1 MGYSGPIETGG
12 AVRAADPETQGAAS
26 RTRWRHRLL
35 FGFAVL
41 LILGASAYGVHWF
54 NDNIRYVST
63 DDAYVDAQLADI
75 APEIDGSIVQV
86 MVSDTQSVKRGDL
99 LLRLDPADA
108 TLALDQARANY
119 DQALRHVQQYTANVS
134 AAEAGVT
141 GREADVARATLDYNR
156 RAGLV
161 ESGAVS
167 REELSTVRNALDNAR
182 AALTAARQALAV
194 QQVQVAESDASQN
207 PEVRAALAALDHARL
222 TLARTELRAP
232 VDGIVAQSHA
242 QIGQRVHAGLPLMTV
257 VPVKDAYV
265 NANFKEVQLARIRPG
280 QAVALTSDLYGTG
293 TVFHGRVVGVSG
305 GTGAAFAIIPAQNA
319 TGNWIKVVQ
328 RLPVRIA
335 LDPRELAK
343 KPLRVGLSMSV
354 TVDLDPFAADRKA
367 PKKPHALKPWPKPA
381 PKIALGDFVIDP
393 LPALAAAPEAPAAK
407 PEPGAQQPSL
417 RTVVNY

>member
-1 MGYSGPIETGG
+1 MGYGGPVETGG
-12 AVRAADPETQGAAS
+12 AIRPLDPETELAGRRA
-26 RTRWRHRLL
+26 RWRHRLL
-35 FGFAVL
+35 FGFVVL
-41 LILGASAYGVHWF
+41 LILGVSAYGVHWF
-54 NDNIRYVST
+54 NNNIRYVST
-63 DDAYVDAQLADI
+63 DDAYVDAQLADV
-75 APEIDGSIVQV
+75 APEIDGTIAHVAV
-86 MVSDTQSVKRGDL
+86 IDTQNVRRGDL

-108 TLALDQARANY
+108 TLALDQALANY

-134 AAEAGVT
+134 GAQANVA
-141 GREADVARATLDYNR
+141 GREADVARATLEYNR
-156 RAGLV
+156 RSGLV

-167 REELSTVRNALDNAR
+167 REELSTVGNALDNAR
-182 AALTAARQALAV
+182 SALSMARQALAA

-207 PEVRAALAALDHARL
+207 PEVRAAKAALDHARL

-257 VPVKDAYV
+257 VPVRQAYV
-265 NANFKEVQLARIRPG
+265 NANFKEVQLDRIRPG
-280 QAVALTSDLYGTG
+280 QTVTLISDLYGTG
-293 TVFHGRVVGVSG
+293 TVFHGRVAGVSG
-305 GTGAAFAIIPAQNA
+305 GTGAAFAVIPAQNA

-335 LDPRELAK
+335 LDPKELAR

-354 TVDLDPFAADRKA
+354 TVDLDPFAAAA

-393 LPALAAAPEAPAAK
+393 LPAIATPPAPK
-407 PEPGAQQPSL
+407 PEPGAQLPGL